1 MAHDTTYIGVRLM
14 RCGLWDEAL
23 AMLPSGATAQRAEV
37 LTDRFWWRLDGQA
50 EAEQAVAALYG
61 EDGLLA
67 AFLDSQLAYTRLLF
81 DRSPRRDDQSRAR
94 DGFDS
99 AARDQRLAGWGLF
112 WRGVTAEL
120 LEKDEA
126 AAAALYARALAAA
139 RRDADPLLE
148 SYALRHQ
155 GAQAM
160 ESGADQ
166 DTGLDLLRRSY
177 HLRAALG
184 ARPQTAA
191 AAATLAEALPP
202 ESAEREHLLQAAAA
216 TARELSLTWLTSALD
231 R

>member
-1 MAHDTTYIGVRLM
+1 M
-14 RCGLWDEAL
+14 
-23 AMLPSGATAQRAEV
+23 
-37 LTDRFWWRLDGQA
+37 
-50 EAEQAVAALYG
+50 
-61 EDGLLA
+61 
-67 AFLDSQLAYTRLLF
+67 
-81 DRSPRRDDQSRAR
+81 
-94 DGFDS
+94 
-99 AARDQRLAGWGLF
+99 
-112 WRGVTAEL
+112 TAEL
-120 LEKDEA
+120 LEKDAA
-126 AAAALYARALAAA
+126 AAAALYARALTAA

-166 DTGLDLLRRSY
+166 ETGLDLLRRSY

-184 ARPQTAA
+184 ARPQAAA

-216 TARELSLTWLTSALD
+216 TARELSLTWLKSALD

>member
-1 MAHDTTYIGVRLM
+1 MTYNTTYIALRLM

-23 AMLPSGATAQRAEV
+23 TILPSGATALRAEL
-37 LTDRFWWRLDGQA
+37 LTDHFWWRLDGQA
-50 EAEQAVAALYG
+50 EAEQAVAALYE

-81 DRSPRRDDQSRAR
+81 DRSPRPGDLARAR

-112 WRGVTAEL
+112 WRGVTADS

-126 AAAALYARALAAA
+126 AAAGLFAQALAAA
-139 RRDADPLLE
+139 LRDADPLLE

-155 GAQAM
+155 GGHAM
-160 ESGADQ
+160 ESDAGRE
-166 DTGLDLLRRSY
+166 TGLDLLRRSY

-191 AAATLAEALPP
+191 AAAALAEVLPP
-202 ESAEREHLLQAAAA
+202 ESTERGHLLQTAAA
-216 TARELSLTWLTSALD
+216 TARELNLTWLESALD